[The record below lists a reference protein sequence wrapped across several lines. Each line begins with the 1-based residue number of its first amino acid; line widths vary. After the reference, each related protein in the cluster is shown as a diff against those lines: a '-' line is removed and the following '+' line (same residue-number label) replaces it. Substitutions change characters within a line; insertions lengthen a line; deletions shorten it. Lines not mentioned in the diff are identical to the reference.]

1 MLIFVTNELEKKQK
15 QYNTM
20 SKFQDLLIQRRSIRR
35 FNNELLQP
43 EETEMILKAALL
55 SPTSK
60 NSHSWQFVVV
70 EDKEMLEKLSSCKE
84 HGSKFVADCALAV
97 IVLGNPL
104 VSDVW
109 VEDASIA
116 SIAMQLQAEDIGIG
130 SCWVQIRERE
140 YNEHIQA
147 ADYVRNLLEIPMPYE
162 VLSIIAFGKKEK
174 ERRPND
180 VEELLWENV
189 HIGEFKS

>member
-1 MLIFVTNELEKKQK
+1 
-15 QYNTM
+15 M
-20 SKFQDLLIQRRSIRR
+20 SKFQDLLIQRRSIRKYT
-35 FNNELLQP
+35 EDLLQP

-70 EDKEMLEKLSSCKE
+70 EDKAMLQKLANCKP
-84 HGSKFVADCALAV
+84 HGSNFVANCALAV
-97 IVLGNPL
+97 VVLGNPL

-109 VEDASIA
+109 IEDASIA
-116 SIAMQLQAEDIGIG
+116 SFAMQLQAEDIGVG
-130 SCWVQIRERE
+130 SCWVQVRERQFDE
-140 YNEHIQA
+140 NITA
-147 ADYVRNLLEIPMPYE
+147 ADYVRNALEIPMPYE

-174 ERRPND
+174 ERKPND
-180 VEELLWENV
+180 VEALLWENV

>member
-1 MLIFVTNELEKKQK
+1 
-15 QYNTM
+15 M
-20 SKFQDLLIQRRSIRR
+20 SNFHDLLIKRRSIRR
-35 FNNELLQP
+35 FNDELLQP

-60 NSHSWQFVVV
+60 NSHSWQFIVVD
-70 EDKEMLEKLSSCKE
+70 DKEMLEKLSRSKE

-97 IVLGNPL
+97 VVLENPL

-130 SCWVQIRERE
+130 SCWVQIRKRQH
-140 YNEHIQA
+140 NEQIP
-147 ADYVRNLLEIPMPYE
+147 ADDYIRNLLEIPMPYE

-180 VEELLWENV
+180 IEGLLWENV

>member
-1 MLIFVTNELEKKQK
+1 
-15 QYNTM
+15 M
-20 SKFQDLLIQRRSIRR
+20 SKFQDLLIQRRSIRK
-35 FNNELLQP
+35 FKDELLQP

-60 NSHSWQFVVV
+60 NGHSWQFVVV
-70 EDKEMLEKLSSCKE
+70 EDKEMLEKLSRSKE
-84 HGSKFVADCALAV
+84 QAASFIADCAMAVVVLA
-97 IVLGNPL
+97 NPL

-116 SIAMQLQAEDIGIG
+116 SIAMQLQAEDIGVG
-130 SCWVQIRERE
+130 SCWVQVRERN
-140 YNEHIQA
+140 YSEHVPA
-147 ADYVRNLLEIPMPYE
+147 ADYVRDLLEVPMPYE
-162 VLSIIAFGKKEK
+162 VLSIIAFGKKQK

-180 VEELLWENV
+180 VEELVWENV

>member
-1 MLIFVTNELEKKQK
+1 
-15 QYNTM
+15 M
-20 SKFQDLLIQRRSIRR
+20 SKFQDLLIQRRSIRKYT
-35 FNNELLQP
+35 EDLLQP

-70 EDKEMLEKLSSCKE
+70 EDKEMLQKLANCKP
-84 HGSKFVADCALAV
+84 HGSNFIADSALAV
-97 IVLGNPL
+97 VVLGNPL

-109 VEDASIA
+109 IEDASIA
-116 SIAMQLQAEDIGIG
+116 SFAMQLQAEDIGVG
-130 SCWVQIRERE
+130 SCWVQVRERQFDE
-140 YNEHIQA
+140 NITA
-147 ADYVRNLLEIPMPYE
+147 ADYVRNALEIPMPYE

-174 ERRPND
+174 ERKPND
-180 VEELLWENV
+180 VEALLWENV

>member
-1 MLIFVTNELEKKQK
+1 
-15 QYNTM
+15 M
-20 SKFQDLLIQRRSIRR
+20 SNFHDLLIKRRSIRR
-35 FNNELLQP
+35 FNDELLQP

-60 NSHSWQFVVV
+60 NSHSWQFIVVD
-70 EDKEMLEKLSSCKE
+70 DKEMLEKLSRSKE

-97 IVLGNPL
+97 VVLGNPL

-130 SCWVQIRERE
+130 SCWVQIRKRQH
-140 YNEHIQA
+140 NEQIP
-147 ADYVRNLLEIPMPYE
+147 ADDYIRNLLEIPMPYE

-180 VEELLWENV
+180 IEGLLWENV
-189 HIGEFKS
+189 HIAEFKS

>member
-1 MLIFVTNELEKKQK
+1 
-15 QYNTM
+15 M
-20 SKFQDLLIQRRSIRR
+20 SKFQNLLVQRRSIRKYT
-35 FNNELLQP
+35 EDLLQP

-60 NSHSWQFVVV
+60 NSHSWQFIVV
-70 EDKEMLEKLSSCKE
+70 EDKEMLQKLANCKPQ
-84 HGSKFVADCALAV
+84 GSNFIADCALAV
-97 IVLGNPL
+97 VVLGNPL

-130 SCWVQIRERE
+130 SCWVQVRERQLDE
-140 YNEHIQA
+140 NITA
-147 ADYVRNLLEIPMPYE
+147 ADYVRDALEIPMPYE
-162 VLSIIAFGKKEK
+162 VLSIIAFGKKQK
-174 ERRPND
+174 ERKPND
-180 VEELLWENV
+180 VEALFWENV

>member
-1 MLIFVTNELEKKQK
+1 
-15 QYNTM
+15 M
-20 SKFQDLLIQRRSIRR
+20 SNFQNLLIKRRSIRK
-35 FNNELLQP
+35 FKDELLQP

-60 NSHSWQFVVV
+60 NSHSWQFIVV
-70 EDKEMLEKLSSCKE
+70 EDKAMLEKLSHSKE
-84 HGSKFVADCALAV
+84 HGSKFIADCALAV
-97 IVLGNPL
+97 VVLGNPL

-116 SIAMQLQAEDIGIG
+116 SIAIQLQAEDIGIG

-140 YNEHIQA
+140 YNEQTQS
-147 ADYVRNLLEIPMPYE
+147 ADYIRDILDIPMPYE
-162 VLSIIAFGKKEK
+162 VLSVIAFGKKEK
-174 ERRPND
+174 ERRPNNPD
-180 VEELLWENV
+180 TLQWENV

>member
-1 MLIFVTNELEKKQK
+1 
-15 QYNTM
+15 M
-20 SKFQDLLIQRRSIRR
+20 SKFQDLLIQRRSIRKYT
-35 FNNELLQP
+35 EDLLQP

-70 EDKEMLEKLSSCKE
+70 EDKEMLQKLANCKP
-84 HGSKFVADCALAV
+84 HASNFVANCALAIV
-97 IVLGNPL
+97 VLGNPL

-109 VEDASIA
+109 IEDASIA
-116 SIAMQLQAEDIGIG
+116 SFAMQLQAEDIGVG
-130 SCWVQIRERE
+130 SCWVQVRERQFDE
-140 YNEHIQA
+140 NITA
-147 ADYVRNLLEIPMPYE
+147 ADYVRNALEIPMPYE

-174 ERRPND
+174 ERKPND
-180 VEELLWENV
+180 VEALLWENV

>member
-1 MLIFVTNELEKKQK
+1 
-15 QYNTM
+15 M
-20 SKFQDLLIQRRSIRR
+20 SKFQDLLIQRRSIRKYT
-35 FNNELLQP
+35 EDLLQP

-70 EDKEMLEKLSSCKE
+70 EDKEMLQKLANCKP
-84 HGSKFVADCALAV
+84 HGSNFVANCALAIV
-97 IVLGNPL
+97 VLGNPL

-109 VEDASIA
+109 IEDASIA
-116 SIAMQLQAEDIGIG
+116 SFAMQLQAEDIGVG
-130 SCWVQIRERE
+130 SCWVQVRERQFDE
-140 YNEHIQA
+140 NITA
-147 ADYVRNLLEIPMPYE
+147 ADYVRNALEIPMPYE

-174 ERRPND
+174 ERKPND
-180 VEELLWENV
+180 VEALLWENV

>member
-1 MLIFVTNELEKKQK
+1 
-15 QYNTM
+15 M
-20 SKFQDLLIQRRSIRR
+20 SNFNNLLIQRRSIRKYKD
-35 FNNELLQP
+35 ELLQA

-60 NSHSWQFVVV
+60 NAHSWQFVVV
-70 EDKEMLEKLSSCKE
+70 ENKEMLEKLSRCKE
-84 HGSKFVADCALAV
+84 HASKFIADCALAV
-97 IVLGNPL
+97 VVLGNPL

-109 VEDASIA
+109 IEDASIA

-140 YNEHIQA
+140 YNEHIRA
-147 ADYVRNLLEIPMPYE
+147 ADYVSEMLEISMPYE

-180 VEELLWENV
+180 IEGLLWENV